1 MYVGSIRTLKDESPI
16 SPEWCRLLTLM
27 GVKIKGSEKLNN
39 VIKQLNV
46 KSQARLPA
54 FSGTGSGIASWL
66 YAPSSNPASGKEPAE
81 SRLLGRPAIWRG
93 SYRL

>member
-1 MYVGSIRTLKDESPI
+1 
-16 SPEWCRLLTLM
+16 M
-27 GVKIKGSEKLNN
+27 GVKIKVSEKLNN

-66 YAPSSNPASGKEPAE
+66 YAPSQQPRQRKRASRKPPFWGGLQSGGEATDC
-81 SRLLGRPAIWRG
+81 SL
-93 SYRL
+93 